1 MSAVRKQRISD
12 PRSTPK
18 SPTLSRPGRLEDLSA
33 DNSPYRDRMVREMHM
48 SKYRVRSTSRPPAP
62 PIRVPDRK
70 SNASSR
76 DTERSLT
83 REHREVPQGMSSLNR
98 IPSTGHR
105 SAPVILSG
113 TRDDSVRGRGQ
124 ESGGRGSSCGQAYVR
139 GDVDDG
145 TSPSKRHSRSKAV
158 LSVRS
163 DSINEGVG
171 GKKTK
176 GKEGD
181 LVEGKT
187 YEYVDDV
194 RARTRIAKST
204 DMNNLTP
211 LDDNNSMSM
220 EGGGTGTGEGGGV
233 RDASE
238 GIVWIDGAPYS
249 DLISSTTSRHRGID
263 SFTFML

>member
-1 MSAVRKQRISD
+1 
-12 PRSTPK
+12 
-18 SPTLSRPGRLEDLSA
+18 
-33 DNSPYRDRMVREMHM
+33 M

-83 REHREVPQGMSSLNR
+83 REHREAPQGMSPLNR

-105 SAPVILSG
+105 SAPVILSS
-113 TRDDSVRGRGQ
+113 TRDDSIRGRGQ
-124 ESGGRGSSCGQAYVR
+124 ESGGRGSSYSQAYVR
-139 GDVDDG
+139 SDIVADI
-145 TSPSKRHSRSKAV
+145 SPSKSYNKSKAV

-163 DSINEGVG
+163 DSVNKGVG
-171 GKKTK
+171 GMKIRER
-176 GKEGD
+176 EGD
-181 LVEGKT
+181 SVEDKA

-194 RARTRIAKST
+194 IARTRIAKST
-204 DMNNLTP
+204 DMNDLTP
-211 LDDNNSMSM
+211 LEGNTSMSM
-220 EGGGTGTGEGGGV
+220 EGQGEGGRGGQTGEGGGGVV

-249 DLISSTTSRHRGID
+249 DLISSTTSRHRGSDYFI
-263 SFTFML
+263 FMLRICLMLDYGNDTCHALLIS

>member
-1 MSAVRKQRISD
+1 
-12 PRSTPK
+12 
-18 SPTLSRPGRLEDLSA
+18 
-33 DNSPYRDRMVREMHM
+33 MVREMHM

-83 REHREVPQGMSSLNR
+83 REHREIPQGMSPLNR
-98 IPSTGHR
+98 IPSTGYR

-113 TRDDSVRGRGQ
+113 TRDDSVRDRGQ
-124 ESGGRGSSCGQAYVR
+124 ESGGRGSSHSQAYVR
-139 GDVDDG
+139 SDIDAG
-145 TSPSKRHSRSKAV
+145 TSPSKSYNKSRAV

-163 DSINEGVG
+163 DSVKKDVG
-171 GKKTK
+171 GKKIRER
-176 GKEGD
+176 EGD
-181 LVEGKT
+181 SVEGKA

-204 DMNNLTP
+204 DMNNLTS
-211 LDDNNSMSM
+211 LDSNNSMSM
-220 EGGGTGTGEGGGV
+220 EGHGEGGGGMGTGEGV
-233 RDASE
+233 RDAPE

-249 DLISSTTSRHRGID
+249 DIISSTTSRHRGSDYVYALNIY
-263 SFTFML
+263 FVGL